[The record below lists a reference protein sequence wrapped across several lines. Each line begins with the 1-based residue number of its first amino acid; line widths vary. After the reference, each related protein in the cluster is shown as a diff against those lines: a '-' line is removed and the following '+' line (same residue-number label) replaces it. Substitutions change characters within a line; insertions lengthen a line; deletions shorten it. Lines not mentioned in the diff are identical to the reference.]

1 MLNVETRFD
10 QTGSV
15 ILTIADSGPGFDAKV
30 AANLFSPFLT
40 TKARGMGMG
49 LSICKSIVERHGGQL
64 TVASIEPHGA
74 LLTIMLP
81 ELE

>member
-1 MLNVETRFD
+1 
-10 QTGSV
+10 
-15 ILTIADSGPGFDAKV
+15 
-30 AANLFSPFLT
+30 
-40 TKARGMGMG
+40 MG